1 MTIQPDVQAPA
12 LNRRKVGDY
21 VVTYLSDGFLDG
33 SWGYLQGIEASEAE
47 AMLEAAHRPPLAH
60 FSIAS
65 YAIQGRGRTVLV
77 DSGAG
82 GFNGWGGR
90 FPIAL
95 AAAGIEPADVDA
107 VLLSHAHQDHIGGLT
122 LHGKAVFPKAEVI
135 INEAD
140 AKFWRDDSIKAQAGD
155 FEFLFTQARLAL
167 DAYGDRVRLAAPGE
181 VLPDIEMIALPGHT
195 PAIPAST
202 SRPVRTRCCSG
213 PTSSTSR
220 HPDRQAER
228 DGRLRRRSRCRAGD
242 PHEGAGQGGERQARG
257 RGHALQHAG
266 VPDDRARRPGLSQG
280 RPAVDV
286 GSSLNPSRTARAS
299 LSPSREE
306 GGARRAAPK
315 QKASGDH
322 PEAFRYTGGRYR
334 V

>member
-47 AMLEAAHRPPLAH
+47 AMLTAAHRPPLAH

-107 VLLSHAHQDHIGGLT
+107 VLLSHAHQDHVGGLT

-140 AKFWRDDSIKAQAGD
+140 ARFWRDDSIKAQAGD

-195 PAIPAST
+195 PGHSGFHLTSGSDALLLWADIVHFPDIQIAKPDVTVGFDVDPDAARATRMKALDRVAS
-202 SRPVRTRCCSG
+202 
-213 PTSSTSR
+213 
-220 HPDRQAER
+220 DRLAVAGMHFNMPGFLTIER
-228 DGRLRRRSRCRAGD
+228 DGSGYRKVDLPWTS
-242 PHEGAGQGGERQARG
+242 
-257 RGHALQHAG
+257 AL
-266 VPDDRARRPGLSQG
+266 L
-280 RPAVDV
+280 
-286 GSSLNPSRTARAS
+286 
-299 LSPSREE
+299 
-306 GGARRAAPK
+306 
-315 QKASGDH
+315 
-322 PEAFRYTGGRYR
+322 
-334 V
+334 